1 VRRFSKPVVSATH
14 PPIQNGPQRYY
25 DLDLFSKPK
34 GKNFYFILKMVRK
47 RQMPKGLAA
56 FKLFKNNQFFSLFV
70 WFLLKFII
78 NAP

>member
-1 VRRFSKPVVSATH
+1 
-14 PPIQNGPQRYY
+14 
-25 DLDLFSKPK
+25 
-34 GKNFYFILKMVRK
+34 MVRK

-56 FKLFKNNQFFSLFV
+56 FKLFKNNQLFSLFV